1 LILLVDIKF
10 RSYLIGSKAIVF
22 IDHAALKYFLT
33 KGESKP
39 RLLRWTILL
48 QEFDLEIEDNK
59 GIETVVVDNLY
70 RLENQLVTNKERDI
84 GEEFLDEHMFAI

>member
-39 RLLRWTILL
+39 QLLRWTILL